1 MSDDDFWG
9 SDTEGD
15 SGGHAVEMRRECGEG
30 RWHVL
35 DAISHS
41 SFWLAQASYSLVHS
55 IVAAVVFHRLDLL
68 TDIEVIICVPSRT
81 RACFLSSVLSLSP
94 HTCSPNPALAPPNI
108 ATNS

>member
-1 MSDDDFWG
+1 
-9 SDTEGD
+9 
-15 SGGHAVEMRRECGEG
+15 MRRDCGEG

-81 RACFLSSVLSLSP
+81 PACFLSSVLSLSP